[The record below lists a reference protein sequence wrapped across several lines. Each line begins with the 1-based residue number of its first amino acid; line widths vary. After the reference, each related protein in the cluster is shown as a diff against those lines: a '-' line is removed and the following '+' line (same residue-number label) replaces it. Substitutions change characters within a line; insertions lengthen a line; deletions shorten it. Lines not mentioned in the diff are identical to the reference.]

1 MSTTQLLDPL
11 ALHHDALIFDAHC
24 DTLGK
29 VLAGVRCLGERSDK
43 GHTDLP
49 RMKEAGISAQIFA
62 CFVPEHYQR
71 HGATRHGLQRL
82 DTFYREMEANP
93 DCLMLATCAADIEEA
108 KRVGQVAGV
117 LGLEGAE
124 ALDGSIEVLRCFY
137 RLGVRNLG
145 LAWDHRNAAC
155 DGVKVGGRP
164 GGLTSFGVQVVKEC
178 NRLGIMID
186 VSHLTEQGL
195 RDVLILSEQPII
207 ASHSNARALCD
218 HVRNLSDAQLE
229 AIAAKGGVICAT
241 FVPWFIR
248 DPWPGSSRDDFLE
261 HIDHLV
267 AVMGIDHVAL
277 GSDFDGYER
286 GNLVGM
292 EDVTRLPAL
301 TAGLLARGYEAT
313 AIRGILGG
321 NLLRVF
327 RQVIG

>member
-1 MSTTQLLDPL
+1 MRTDPL
-11 ALHHDALIFDAHC
+11 TLHYDALIFDAHC
-24 DTLGK
+24 DTLGE
-29 VLAGVRCLGERSDK
+29 VLAGVRRLGERSDQ
-43 GHTDLP
+43 GHSDLP
-49 RMKEAGISAQIFA
+49 RMREAGICGQIFA
-62 CFVPEHYQR
+62 CFVPEPYQR
-71 HGATRHGLQRL
+71 HGATRHALQRV

-93 DCLMLATCAADIEEA
+93 DILVLATSAADIEEA
-108 KRVGQVAGV
+108 KQAGKVAGV

-145 LAWDHRNAAC
+145 LAWDYRNAAC

-164 GGLTSFGVQVVKEC
+164 GGLTAFGVQVVKEC

-186 VSHLTEQGL
+186 VSHLAEPGL
-195 RDVLILSEQPII
+195 RDVLAVSEQPVI

-229 AIAAKGGVICAT
+229 AIAANGGVVCAT

-248 DPWPGSSRDDFLE
+248 DPWQGASLDDFLK
-261 HIDHLV
+261 HIDHMV
-267 AVMGIDHVAL
+267 AVMGIDHVGL
-277 GSDFDGYER
+277 GSDFDGYEQ

-313 AIRGILGG
+313 AIRKILGG

-327 RQVIG
+327 RQVVG